1 MLKKIVKE
9 LEEVEKEAENIIE
22 KAQNDAQKAIQEEIN
37 QQEEIRKKLIA
48 ELDKKGRELVDAK
61 INNALS
67 EAEEIYEES
76 VRERKIIEQNT
87 MNKFEKAVQ
96 MILDQIVK

>member
-9 LEEVEKEAENIIE
+9 LEEVEKEAENTIE

-37 QQEEIRKKLIA
+37 QQDEIRKKLIA

>member
-9 LEEVEKEAENIIE
+9 LEEVEKEAENTIE

-48 ELDKKGRELVDAK
+48 ELDKKGRELVDAR

>member
-9 LEEVEKEAENIIE
+9 LEEVEKEAENTIE

-76 VRERKIIEQNT
+76 VGERKIIEQNT

>member
-9 LEEVEKEAENIIE
+9 LEEVEKEAENTIE

>member
-48 ELDKKGRELVDAK
+48 ELDKKGRELVDAR

>member
-9 LEEVEKEAENIIE
+9 LEEVEKEAENTIE

-48 ELDKKGRELVDAK
+48 ELDKKGQELVDAK

-67 EAEEIYEES
+67 GAEEIYEES

-96 MILDQIVK
+96 MILNQIVK

>member
-9 LEEVEKEAENIIE
+9 LEEVEKEAENTIE

-48 ELDKKGRELVDAK
+48 ELNKKGRELVDAK

>member
-9 LEEVEKEAENIIE
+9 LEEVEKEAENTIE

-48 ELDKKGRELVDAK
+48 ELNKKGRELVDAK

-96 MILDQIVK
+96 MILNQIVK

>member
-9 LEEVEKEAENIIE
+9 LEEVEKEAENTIE

-96 MILDQIVK
+96 MILNQIVK